1 LGLKERSDKR
11 DAMVLASSL
20 TGFDV
25 EFIDGVRGEEVVDKA
40 LPVVC
45 FIFLVRM
52 GGADAGV

>member
-1 LGLKERSDKR
+1 
-11 DAMVLASSL
+11 MVLASSL

-45 FIFLVRM
+45 LMFFVRM
-52 GGADAGV
+52 GGAYELFRA